1 MRICD
6 APRAVNPHGTEV
18 EALGWYGFVVMEPPD
33 QLHFTESEEAN
44 RLLATDGLAVL
55 LGMLLDQQ
63 FPMERAFFGPQ
74 LLKERLGEDLDE
86 ERLAAWDP
94 DELAQA
100 FRGPPAVHRY
110 WSAMAKRTQALC
122 QVLVDEYEHRAEN
135 LWETAENGAEL
146 LKRLKA
152 LPGFGDGK
160 SRIFVGLLGKRLG
173 VRPEGWEQVAADWP
187 SIADVATFDD
197 VAVLRHQKRAMKEA
211 KKD

>member
-1 MRICD
+1 M
-6 APRAVNPHGTEV
+6 

-135 LWETAENGAEL
+135 LWETAESGAEL

-211 KKD
+211 KKG

>member
-1 MRICD
+1 
-6 APRAVNPHGTEV
+6 V

>member
-1 MRICD
+1 
-6 APRAVNPHGTEV
+6 V

-135 LWETAENGAEL
+135 LWETAESGAEL